1 MADIRVTID
10 NLCTKAVQYGKSFSK
25 NLDYTEN
32 SLKDVES
39 ILDYYNKDLK
49 GNPIKNVLRKIRK
62 EEPTDKQIWSM
73 ATIWGAYLGEV
84 ICRNNPGKCIWV
96 YESSAGT
103 EPVLHIKVDNN
114 NRAYPL
120 DKVYKRLK
128 NGSGDNVVSFY
139 DVFKTMVLTNKLSEL
154 KERDKE

>member
-1 MADIRVTID
+1 MTDIKGTID
-10 NLCTKAVQYGKSFSK
+10 NLCQRAIQYGKAFSK
-25 NLDYTEN
+25 NLDFSEN
-32 SLKDVES
+32 SLKEVES

-49 GNPIKNVLRKIRK
+49 GNPMKNWMRKMKK

-84 ICRNNPGKCIWV
+84 ICRNNPGKCRWV
-96 YESSAGT
+96 YESSIGT
-103 EPVLHIKVDNN
+103 EAILHLKVDNN

-128 NGSGDNVVSFY
+128 NGPEDNIVSFY
-139 DVFKTMVLTNKLSEL
+139 DVFKAMVLTNKLSEI
-154 KERDKE
+154 KETGKP